1 MTRLYLVRHGRATGG
16 FGDAADPGLD
26 ATGHQQAASM
36 ATRLAPLGPLPMMTS
51 PLRRARDTAAALER
65 EWNTMA
71 LVDTGIGEIPAPSD
85 DLAARE
91 AWIRQAMGQ
100 TWDELGV
107 RYTSWRTMVT
117 ELLLRIKVD
126 TVVVSHFVAINAV
139 IGQAAGDDR
148 IMCAPVA
155 NASVTVVDHD
165 AHTFSVVEI
174 GEQDATV
181 VQ

>member
-1 MTRLYLVRHGRATGG
+1 
-16 FGDAADPGLD
+16 
-26 ATGHQQAASM
+26 M
-36 ATRLAPLGPLPMMTS
+36 AQTLAPLGPLPTMTS

-65 EWNTMA
+65 AWDTMA
-71 LVDTGIGEIPAPSD
+71 LVDAALGEVPAPSD
-85 DLAARE
+85 DLAERD

-100 TWDELGV
+100 TWTELGP
-107 RYTSWRTMVT
+107 RYLSWRTMVT

-139 IGQAAGDDR
+139 IGHATSDDR
-148 IMCAPVA
+148 VMCAAVG
-155 NASVTVVDHD
+155 NASVTTVDTD
-165 AHTFSVVEI
+165 MKAFTLVEV